1 MEVNT
6 TTDTACFH
14 CGTEIIQP
22 TFTLEEKK
30 FCCEGCKSVYQ
41 ILSANDLCNYYAYND
56 TPGQNQ
62 KKNSSHFAY
71 LDADAVIAQLIDFK
85 NETLLTVSLY
95 IPSIHCSSCI
105 WLLENLYKL
114 NPAVVS
120 SRIDF
125 LKKQV
130 AVTLKHP
137 ELSLRGLVE
146 LLASIGY
153 EPLISLQDV
162 VKENSKNEGRELII
176 KIAVAGLCM
185 GNVMF
190 FSFPE
195 YFGLSAHELQ
205 FKSLFGYLN
214 LAFSVPVVFYC
225 AKEFFTSAWGGIQSR
240 HVNLDAPLAVII
252 AVLFLRSAFEILTQ
266 TGAGFSDTLTGLV
279 FLLLIGRWL
288 KQRTYKHFSF
298 ERDYK
303 SYFPIAVTVLRGSEE
318 KILALNELS
327 VGDRVYIRNS
337 EIVPADAILMK
348 GDGYFDFSFVTGEA
362 EAVQKVLGEIV
373 YAGGRQIGGAIELEI
388 IKPVS
393 QSYLTRLWN
402 NDTFKTNDSKIRNFN
417 DTIAQYFSIAAFSIA
432 FAAAGYWLVNA
443 DTVKAWSAFTAVL
456 IVVCPCVLSLST
468 PFTLSAVL
476 KIFDNNRFYL
486 KNTDVV
492 EQLAKIDTLVFDK
505 TGTITSSHNIDLSF
519 LGIINYHEKVL
530 IASLTRSS
538 THPLSQQIYKN
549 LQIGSYMDV
558 RNFEEVVGKG
568 ISATINGQIV
578 RLGNEQFIKLPNLD
592 HLNEENTA
600 NAHVEIDGEYQGFF
614 YIKRRWRPSLQPL
627 FQTLAKTYDTH
638 LLSGDNDRDR
648 ENLHEMFPF
657 SGRMSFKQSP
667 QNKLEYIQ
675 QLQKNHKSVMMLGD
689 GLNDAGALKQS
700 DLGAA
705 VTDNINNFSPAC
717 DAILHG
723 DSLSKIP
730 QFIHQAKDAVKTV
743 KASFVIASLYNLCGV
758 WFAVQGALSPLT
770 AAVLMPIS
778 TITII
783 SFTSA
788 CTNYYARKNGLKA

>member
-1 MEVNT
+1 MEINT
-6 TTDTACFH
+6 TIDTACSH

-22 TFTLEEKK
+22 DFVLGEKQ
-30 FCCEGCKSVYQ
+30 FCCAGCKSVYQ
-41 ILSANDLCNYYAYND
+41 ILSANNLCNYYAYND
-56 TPGQNQ
+56 TPGQSQ
-62 KKNSSHFAY
+62 KKNIGHFEY
-71 LDADAVIAQLIDFK
+71 LDADAVISQLIDFK
-85 NETLLTVSLY
+85 NENLLTVSFY
-95 IPSIHCSSCI
+95 IPSIHCSSCL

-130 AVTLKHP
+130 AITLKHN

-162 VKENSKNEGRELII
+162 VKEKGDVESRDLII
-176 KIAVAGLCM
+176 RIAVAGLCM
-185 GNVMF
+185 GNVML

-195 YFGLSAHELQ
+195 YFGLNAFEQQ

-214 LAFSVPVVFYC
+214 LVFSLPVVFYC
-225 AKEFFTSAWGGIQSR
+225 AKEFFQSAWGGIKSK
-240 HVNLDAPLAVII
+240 HINLDAPLAVII

-266 TGAGFSDTLTGLV
+266 TGPGFSDTLTGLV

-288 KQRTYKHFSF
+288 KLRTYKHFSF

-303 SYFPIAVTVLRGSEE
+303 SYFPIAVTVLRDSEK

-327 VGDRVYIRNS
+327 VGDRLFIRNS

-362 EAVQKVLGEIV
+362 QPVHKVLGEIV

-402 NDTFKTNDSKIRNFN
+402 NDTFKINDSKIRNFN
-417 DTIAQYFSIAAFSIA
+417 DTIAQYFSLAAFFIA
-432 FAAAGYWLVNA
+432 FAAAGYWLLNA
-443 DTVKAWSAFTAVL
+443 DSVKAWSAFTAVL

-476 KIFDNNRFYL
+476 KIFDNNQFYL
-486 KNTDVV
+486 KNTDAV
-492 EQLAKIDTLVFDK
+492 EQLARIDTIVFDK
-505 TGTITSSHNIDLSF
+505 TGTITSPDAAKLNFNGTLTPK
-519 LGIINYHEKVL
+519 EKNL
-530 IASLTRSS
+530 IASLACNSA
-538 THPLSQQIYKN
+538 HPLSREIVMQLKANTIYGVCEFKE
-549 LQIGSYMDV
+549 IP
-558 RNFEEVVGKG
+558 GKG
-568 ISATINGQIV
+568 ISGIVQNHVV
-578 RLGNEQFIKLPNLD
+578 RLGNDLFINSERD
-592 HLNEENTA
+592 
-600 NAHVEIDGEYQGFF
+600 NADKKTTVYAEIDGRFVSGFS
-614 YIKRRWRPSLQPL
+614 IRNEWRPQLKSL
-627 FQTLAKTYDTH
+627 FQSLCTKFDLH
-638 LLSGDNDRDR
+638 LISGDQETDR
-648 ENLHEMFPF
+648 ESLAGVFTSP
-657 SGRMSFKQSP
+657 KQMHFRQTP
-667 QNKLEYIQ
+667 QKKLEYIKH
-675 QLQKNHKSVMMLGD
+675 LQASGKKVMMVGD

-700 DLGAA
+700 DLGVA

-723 DSLSKIP
+723 DSLNKIK
-730 QFIHQAKDAVKTV
+730 QFIHQSKDAVRTV
-743 KASFVIASLYNLCGV
+743 KVSFVIASLYNLCGV

-788 CTNYYARKNGLKA
+788 CTHYYAGKNRLK